1 MLLSKLN
8 KLNKRSKGQ
17 LYEQKAAE
25 YLRCHG
31 LHLIGNNFVAKTGEL
46 DLIMR
51 DGNCIVFVEVKYRKS
66 QSYGHAAETV
76 TWQKQ
81 QRLIKAAN
89 WWMLKNGLN
98 ADSTD
103 FRFDV
108 VAIHNN
114 GQHIEWIKNAITEG

>member
-8 KLNKRSKGQ
+8 NLNKRNKGQ
-17 LYEQKAAE
+17 HYEQKAAD
-25 YLRCHG
+25 YLRRHG
-31 LHLIGNNFVAKTGEL
+31 LKLVDQNFLAKGGEL
-46 DLIMR
+46 DLVMR
-51 DGNCIVFVEVKYRKS
+51 DNQSIVFVEVKYREN

-89 WWMLKNGLN
+89 WWMLKQGLN
-98 ADSTD
+98 ADATD

-108 VAIHNN
+108 VAIHRD